1 MGGYGIVFPDKL
13 TSAGEPIARSGVPAS
28 AMTLSKKKPENDIEN
43 FQDIDSREN
52 PGKKIDPGKKPG
64 KKTASG
70 KKPGKKTDSS
80 SADSSETDLST
91 DSNKSKTVVSW
102 IVDNKWLVI
111 IVGAALLL
119 LLVGIIAC
127 ACCCGGQPQPQQ
139 QFMMPGPVY
148 QPGPQMC

>member
-1 MGGYGIVFPDKL
+1 MGDKL

-28 AMTLSKKKPENDIEN
+28 AMTLSKKKPENDLEN
-43 FQDIDSREN
+43 FPDIDSREN
-52 PGKKIDPGKKPG
+52 PGKKIVPGEKPGKKTASGKKPG

-80 SADSSETDLST
+80 SDDSSETDLST

-119 LLVGIIAC
+119 CWL
-127 ACCCGGQPQPQQ
+127 
-139 QFMMPGPVY
+139 
-148 QPGPQMC
+148 